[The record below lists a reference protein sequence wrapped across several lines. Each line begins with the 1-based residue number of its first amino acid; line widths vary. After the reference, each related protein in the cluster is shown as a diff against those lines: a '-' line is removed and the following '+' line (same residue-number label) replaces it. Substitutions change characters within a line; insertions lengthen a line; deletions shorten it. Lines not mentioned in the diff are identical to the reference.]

1 MKNSELVKRDLKTIW
16 HPCTQMKDHEFLP
29 MIPIKSGKGV
39 YLEDFEGNKY
49 LDAISSWWVNLF
61 GHANEYIN
69 SQVKK
74 QLDKLEHVILAGF
87 THEQVIKLAERLIK
101 LTPKNLTKTFFADN
115 GSSGIEVAL
124 KMSFHFHKNRGEI
137 RPFFISLENS
147 YHGETLGALAVGD
160 VELYKKI
167 YDELMIKTIQVPVPK
182 TQLRED
188 IVEPLKKL
196 EEVLKNRAN
205 EISAMVI
212 EPLIQCA
219 GSMNMYHPDFLIGIR
234 DLTKKYGVHLIAD
247 EVATGFGRTGK
258 MFAIEHAE
266 IEPDFMVLSKGLT
279 GGYLPLSVVLTTDE
293 VYREFYCD
301 YSLQK
306 SFLHSHSYT
315 GNALACSAAN
325 ATLDIFENENIIEQ
339 IQSKIELL
347 KTETEKF
354 KTLNNV
360 KEVRQTGMVVAIELK
375 GYKPE
380 ERIGLKVYQYGLK
393 NGVLLRPLGHVIY
406 FMPLLIIS
414 ENEIKTMVSV
424 AFSAIKNL

>member
-1 MKNSELVKRDLKTIW
+1 MKNSEWVKRDLETIW

-87 THEQVIKLAERLIK
+87 THEQVIRLAERLIK

-167 YDELMIKTIQVPVPK
+167 YDELMIKTIRVPVPK

-188 IVEPLKKL
+188 IFEPLKKL

-258 MFAIEHAE
+258 MFAIEHAG

-293 VYREFYCD
+293 VYR
-301 YSLQK
+301 
-306 SFLHSHSYT
+306 
-315 GNALACSAAN
+315 
-325 ATLDIFENENIIEQ
+325 
-339 IQSKIELL
+339 
-347 KTETEKF
+347 
-354 KTLNNV
+354 
-360 KEVRQTGMVVAIELK
+360 
-375 GYKPE
+375 
-380 ERIGLKVYQYGLK
+380 
-393 NGVLLRPLGHVIY
+393 
-406 FMPLLIIS
+406 
-414 ENEIKTMVSV
+414 
-424 AFSAIKNL
+424 

>member
-1 MKNSELVKRDLKTIW
+1 M
-16 HPCTQMKDHEFLP
+16 
-29 MIPIKSGKGV
+29 
-39 YLEDFEGNKY
+39 
-49 LDAISSWWVNLF
+49 
-61 GHANEYIN
+61 
-69 SQVKK
+69 
-74 QLDKLEHVILAGF
+74 
-87 THEQVIKLAERLIK
+87 
-101 LTPKNLTKTFFADN
+101 
-115 GSSGIEVAL
+115 
-124 KMSFHFHKNRGEI
+124 
-137 RPFFISLENS
+137 
-147 YHGETLGALAVGD
+147 GALAVGD

-196 EEVLKNRAN
+196 EEVLKNRAS

-406 FMPLLIIS
+406 FMPPLIIS
-414 ENEIKTMVSV
+414 EDEIKTMISV
-424 AFSAIKNL
+424 AFSAIKSL

>member
-1 MKNSELVKRDLKTIW
+1 
-16 HPCTQMKDHEFLP
+16 
-29 MIPIKSGKGV
+29 
-39 YLEDFEGNKY
+39 
-49 LDAISSWWVNLF
+49 
-61 GHANEYIN
+61 
-69 SQVKK
+69 
-74 QLDKLEHVILAGF
+74 
-87 THEQVIKLAERLIK
+87 
-101 LTPKNLTKTFFADN
+101 
-115 GSSGIEVAL
+115 
-124 KMSFHFHKNRGEI
+124 
-137 RPFFISLENS
+137 
-147 YHGETLGALAVGD
+147 
-160 VELYKKI
+160 
-167 YDELMIKTIQVPVPK
+167 
-182 TQLRED
+182 
-188 IVEPLKKL
+188 
-196 EEVLKNRAN
+196 
-205 EISAMVI
+205 
-212 EPLIQCA
+212 
-219 GSMNMYHPDFLIGIR
+219 MNMYHPDFLIGIR

-406 FMPLLIIS
+406 FMPPLIIS
-414 ENEIKTMVSV
+414 EDEIKTMISV
-424 AFSAIKNL
+424 AFSAIKSL